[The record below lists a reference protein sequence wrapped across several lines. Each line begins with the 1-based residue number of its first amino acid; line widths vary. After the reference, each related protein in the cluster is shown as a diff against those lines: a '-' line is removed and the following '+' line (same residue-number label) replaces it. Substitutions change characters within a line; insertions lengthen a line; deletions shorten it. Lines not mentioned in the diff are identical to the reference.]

1 MIRSTLTAHLAE
13 RDRKELTLQLNDRD
27 IGLLATHRQ
36 QHYVA
41 SGNRRVQL
49 IAGILTDKDDPAA
62 IHDTRVQ
69 LRQWQLAFRDLQIQG
84 LSRFLEAGIND
95 GLEADF
101 LFLMTAEIVF
111 VFCNK
116 DLGVYLHRGERI
128 YRQQPTLLPQLNLS
142 ESIRKLDFY
151 AFRPREN
158 DNFLIIDPEFID
170 LFMAEELE
178 ELFGDMRQLN
188 VSMAELSS
196 IASQSGYSN
205 DTTWFSVHVQRIDTG
220 QMSGSKNTSLGGSE
234 YDHSGFLQS
243 IRRSK
248 VVPLRDGNVRILPA
262 ELELERQVRY
272 FEESQAQAP
281 KFISSFG
288 NEKPR
293 LQNKRTGD
301 QRQYPSAA
309 RTQEENPPEPKV
321 IDRIKMWNAGGIKDV
336 FNRLFYRAT
345 HLFEHS
351 RSLSL
356 LTYIAIVLLL
366 LLLLVWGIKSIG
378 SGRGGEEETKSPD
391 STVEESSTI
400 DPDATIFEIEVEV
413 RANSLQVMTSPAGTD
428 LIATLQRGDK
438 VFQTSQAEEGWVRV
452 RLADGRQGYVLEQL
466 LFPEE

>member
-49 IAGILTDKDDPAA
+49 IAGILTDKDDPSA
-62 IHDTRVQ
+62 IHNTRVQ
-69 LRQWQLAFRDLQIQG
+69 LRQWQLAFRNLQIQG
-84 LSRFLEAGIND
+84 LSRFMEEGIDD

-111 VFCNK
+111 VFCRR

-128 YRQQPTLLPQLNLS
+128 YRQQPTLPPHANLS

-158 DNFLIIDPEFID
+158 DNLLIIDPEFIE

-178 ELFGDMRQLN
+178 DLFGDMRQLN

-196 IASQSGYSN
+196 IASQSGYSD
-205 DTTWFSVHVQRIDTG
+205 DTTWFSVHVQRIDAG
-220 QMSGSKNTSLGGSE
+220 QIGSYKTATLGNSQ
-234 YDHSGFLQS
+234 YDHSDFLQS

-248 VVPLRDGNVRILPA
+248 VVPLRDGNVRILPP
-262 ELELERQVRY
+262 ELEMQRQVRY
-272 FEESQAQAP
+272 LEESQAKAP
-281 KFISSFG
+281 KFVSSFG
-288 NEKPR
+288 YEKPS
-293 LQNKRTGD
+293 LQNKKANNN
-301 QRQYPSAA
+301 RQYPSAA

-321 IDRIKMWNAGGIKDV
+321 IDRIKMWNAGGIKSYLKK
-336 FNRLFYRAT
+336 FLYKIT

-351 RSLSL
+351 RSLSI
-356 LTYIAIVLLL
+356 LTFLAIVLLV
-366 LLLLVWGIKSIG
+366 LLLLVWGITSIG
-378 SGRGGEEETKSPD
+378 SAKSNKGELT
-391 STVEESSTI
+391 STESTLAQSSAI
-400 DPDATIFEIEVEV
+400 DPDETIFEIEVEV
-413 RANSLQVMTSPAGTD
+413 RANSLQVMTSPGATD
-428 LIATLQRGDK
+428 LVATLQRGDR

-452 RLADGRQGYVLEQL
+452 RLPDGRQGYVLVQL

>member
-69 LRQWQLAFRDLQIQG
+69 LRQWQLAFRNLQIHG
-84 LSRFLEAGIND
+84 MSRFMEEGID
-95 GLEADF
+95 DSLKADF

-158 DNFLIIDPEFID
+158 DNFLIIDPDFID

-178 ELFGDMRQLN
+178 DLFGDMRQLN

-196 IASQSGYSN
+196 VASQSGYSN
-205 DTTWFSVHVQRIDTG
+205 DTTWFSIHVQRLETG
-220 QMSGSKNTSLGGSE
+220 QMIGSE
-234 YDHSGFLQS
+234 SEHSGFLQS

-262 ELELERQVRY
+262 ELEMERRVRY
-272 FEESQAQAP
+272 FEESQAKAP
-281 KFISSFG
+281 KFVSSFG
-288 NEKPR
+288 NEKPS
-293 LQNKRTGD
+293 LQNRRASDKN
-301 QRQYPSAA
+301 QYPSAA
-309 RTQEENPPEPKV
+309 RTQEENRSEPKV
-321 IDRIKMWNAGGIKDV
+321 IDRIKMWDAGGVKV
-336 FNRLFYRAT
+336 FFKRFLYRIT
-345 HLFEHS
+345 HIFKHS
-351 RSLSL
+351 RSLSI
-356 LTYIAIVLLL
+356 LTFIAIVLLV
-366 LLLLVWGIKSIG
+366 LLLLVWGISAIA
-378 SGRGGEEETKSPD
+378 SGRNAGNESPSTESTLEEN
-391 STVEESSTI
+391 STI

-413 RANSLQVMTSPAGTD
+413 RANSLQVMTSPGSTD
-428 LIATLQRGDK
+428 LIATVQRGDRLI
-438 VFQTSQAEEGWVRV
+438 QTSQAEEGWVKV